1 MSKRASLRLLSLAA
15 LVVVSL
21 AVDGRAQGLQ
31 NGIVTGAVFSSDGL
45 SLPGVTV
52 TVSSTSL
59 RDAIRLLTD
68 NDGIYAIRGLP
79 PGDYTVAF
87 ELQGMAPKSE
97 NTVVELGR
105 TTLRGTTHGARRR
118 QRID

>member
-31 NGIVTGAVFSSDGL
+31 NGIVTGAVRSSDGL

-59 RDAIRLLTD
+59 QGTRVDDHGHQRQLRDPRLAA
-68 NDGIYAIRGLP
+68 G
-79 PGDYTVAF
+79 
-87 ELQGMAPKSE
+87 
-97 NTVVELGR
+97 
-105 TTLRGTTHGARRR
+105 
-118 QRID
+118 